1 MTFKMSNEPQTIKVY
16 NLRSDTNEFIGAGD
30 AYIPPHTGLPANC
43 TDITPPDIPAS
54 HIAVFDAETE
64 TWSLHEDHR
73 GETVYDTQTGNQVY
87 ISEAGPLPENTTT
100 QAPASPVD
108 KFENGKWVADLNT
121 ALTQKHAE
129 INDWRNI
136 QENMNYV
143 FRFNNHNWD
152 YGKTT
157 QERLSLSVQ
166 MAKANKLPAG
176 FIWTDADN
184 NDVPMSAGELLN
196 LSDAI
201 DQAMFT
207 MGLQIHLRQRE
218 MKEEVDK
225 LTDAQAV
232 LDYVVGW
239 PASPTPEATSDSH

>member
-1 MTFKMSNEPQTIKVY
+1 MAFKMSNEPQTIKIF

-43 TDITPPDIPAS
+43 TDIAPPDIPAS

-73 GETVYDTQTGNQVY
+73 GETVYDTTTGNQVY
-87 ISEAGPLPENTTT
+87 ISELGPLPENTTT

-239 PASPTPEATSDSH
+239 PASSTPEAASDSH

>member
-1 MTFKMSNEPQTIKVY
+1 MTFKMSSKAQTIKVY

-43 TDITPPDIPAS
+43 TDIAPPDTPAS
-54 HIAVFDAETE
+54 HTAVFDAETE
-64 TWSLHEDHR
+64 TWRLHEDHR
-73 GETVYDTQTGNQVY
+73 GETVYDTTTGNQVY
-87 ISEAGPLPENTTT
+87 ISSPGPLPENTTT
-100 QAPASPVD
+100 QAPASPID
-108 KFENGKWVADLNT
+108 KFENGQWVADLNT
-121 ALTQKHAE
+121 ARIQKHAD
-129 INDWRNI
+129 INNWRNT
-136 QENMNYV
+136 QENANYV
-143 FRFNNHNWD
+143 FQFNNHNWD
-152 YGKTT
+152 YGKAT

-166 MAKANKLPAG
+166 MAKSNKLPEG

-184 NDVPMSAGELLN
+184 NDLPMTSGELLN

-207 MGLQIHLRQRE
+207 KGLQIHMRQRQ

-225 LTDAQAV
+225 LTDAKSV

-239 PASPTPEATSDSH
+239 PAKPEDASDSH

>member
-1 MTFKMSNEPQTIKVY
+1 MSDTPQTIKIF

-43 TDITPPDIPAS
+43 TDIAPPDIPAS
-54 HIAVFDAETE
+54 HTAVFDSEKQ
-64 TWSLHEDHR
+64 TWSLYEDHR
-73 GETVYDTQTGNQVY
+73 GETVYDTTTGNPIY
-87 ISEAGPLPENTTT
+87 ISEPGPLPENTTT
-100 QAPASPVD
+100 QAPSSSID
-108 KFENGKWVADLNT
+108 KFENGQWVADLST
-121 ALTQKHAE
+121 ALIQKHAD
-129 INDWRNI
+129 INNWRNI

-152 YGKTT
+152 YGKVT

-184 NDVPMSAGELLN
+184 NDVPMTANELLN

-207 MGLQIHLRQRE
+207 KGLQIHMRQRE

-225 LTDAQAV
+225 LTDAKAV
-232 LDYVVGW
+232 LDYPVGW
-239 PASPTPEATSDSH
+239 VEENNH

>member
-1 MTFKMSNEPQTIKVY
+1 MAFKMSNEAQTIKVY

-30 AYIPPHTGLPANC
+30 AYISPHTGLPAGC
-43 TDITPPDIPAS
+43 TDIAPPDIPAS
-54 HIAVFDAETE
+54 HIAVFDTE
-64 TWSLHEDHR
+64 RQTWSLFEDHR
-73 GETVYDTQTGNQVY
+73 GETVYDTTTGNPVY
-87 ISEAGPLPENTTT
+87 ISEPGPLPENTTT
-100 QAPASPVD
+100 QAPASPID
-108 KFENGKWVADLNT
+108 KFENGQWVADLNT
-121 ALTQKHAE
+121 ALIQKHAE
-129 INDWRNI
+129 INAWRNT
-136 QENMNYV
+136 QENANYV
-143 FRFNNHNWD
+143 FQFNNHNWD
-152 YGKTT
+152 YGKAT

-166 MAKANKLPAG
+166 MAKSNKLPAG

-207 MGLQIHLRQRE
+207 TGLKIHLRQRE
-218 MKEEVDK
+218 MKEEIDK

-239 PASPTPEATSDSH
+239 TDSNTSQ

>member
-1 MTFKMSNEPQTIKVY
+1 MAFKMSNEPQTIKIF

-43 TDITPPDIPAS
+43 TDIAPPDIPAS

-184 NDVPMSAGELLN
+184 NDVPMTAGELLN

-225 LTDAQAV
+225 LTDAKAV

>member
-1 MTFKMSNEPQTIKVY
+1 MTFQMSDKAQTIKIY

-43 TDITPPDIPAS
+43 TDIAPPDIPAS
-54 HIAVFDAETE
+54 HTAVFDSEKQ
-64 TWSLHEDHR
+64 TWSLFEDHR
-73 GETVYDTQTGNQVY
+73 GETVYDTTTGNPIY
-87 ISEAGPLPENTTT
+87 ISEPGLLPENTTT
-100 QAPASPVD
+100 QAPASPID
-108 KFENGKWVADLNT
+108 KFENGQWVADLNT
-121 ALTQKHAE
+121 ARIQKHAD
-129 INDWRNI
+129 INNWRNT
-136 QENMNYV
+136 QENANYT
-143 FRFNNHNWD
+143 FTFNNHNWD
-152 YGKTT
+152 YGKAT

-166 MAKANKLPAG
+166 MAKQNKLPDG

-184 NDVPMSAGELLN
+184 NDVPMTAGELLN

-207 MGLQIHLRQRE
+207 MGLKIHLRQRE
-218 MKEEVDK
+218 MKEEIDK

-239 PASPTPEATSDSH
+239 PAKPEDASDSH

>member
-1 MTFKMSNEPQTIKVY
+1 MAFQMSDKAQTIKVY

-43 TDITPPDIPAS
+43 TDIAPPDIPAS
-54 HIAVFDAETE
+54 HTAVFDSEKQ
-64 TWSLHEDHR
+64 TWSLFEDHR
-73 GETVYDTQTGNQVY
+73 GETVYDTTTGNPIY
-87 ISEAGPLPENTTT
+87 ISEPGPLPENTTT
-100 QAPASPVD
+100 QAPASPID
-108 KFENGKWVADLNT
+108 KFENGQWVADLNT
-121 ALTQKHAE
+121 ARIQKHAD
-129 INDWRNI
+129 INNWRNT
-136 QENMNYV
+136 QENANYV
-143 FRFNNHNWD
+143 FQFNNHNWD
-152 YGKTT
+152 YGKAT

-166 MAKANKLPAG
+166 MAKQNKLPGG

-184 NDVPMSAGELLN
+184 NDVPMTSGELIN

-207 MGLQIHLRQRE
+207 MGLKIHMRQRQ

-225 LTDAQAV
+225 LTYAKSV

-239 PASPTPEATSDSH
+239 PAKPEDASDSH

>member
-1 MTFKMSNEPQTIKVY
+1 MAFKMSNEAQTIKIY
-16 NLRSDTNEFIGAGD
+16 NLRSDTSEFIGAGD

-43 TDITPPDIPAS
+43 TDIAPPDIPAS
-54 HIAVFDAETE
+54 HIAVFDTE
-64 TWSLHEDHR
+64 KQTWGLFEDHR

-87 ISEAGPLPENTTT
+87 ISEPGPLPENTTT
-100 QAPASPVD
+100 QAPASPID
-108 KFENGKWVADLNT
+108 KFENGQWVADLNT
-121 ALTQKHAE
+121 ARIQKHAE
-129 INDWRNI
+129 INAWRNS
-136 QENMNYV
+136 QENANYV
-143 FRFNNHNWD
+143 FQFNNHNWD
-152 YGKTT
+152 YGKAT

-166 MAKANKLPAG
+166 MAKSNKLPEG

-207 MGLQIHLRQRE
+207 TGLQIHLRQRQ
-218 MKEEVDK
+218 MKEAIDK

-239 PASPTPEATSDSH
+239 PAQPEAISDSH